1 LDEKLRQIRELEE
14 EKKGLQQ
21 LSEIENQKIQQNH
34 QATIQEKDQKIFA
47 LKKQFAAIGE
57 EIASKQ

>member
-1 LDEKLRQIRELEE
+1 MDEKLRQIRELEE

-47 LKKQFAAIGE
+47 LKKQLAAIGE
-57 EIASKQ
+57 EIASK